1 MRAAADERRIGLPFR
16 GGIFYLFFFERESE
30 SLVFQPVHAH
40 SGPWKETKGSQGQA
54 RLENEGRVIDQTLPG
69 CSCGGDGGRGGEER
83 AGGGGRGGRRLSCNT
98 DARTQ
103 SDGEPCVHRNA
114 LCALRTTRQE
124 SLWRP
129 VGGMEEGLGVAGGGW
144 RDGGRFG
151 GGKYL
156 PPGII
161 TGPLLATARP
171 LGEPD

>member
-1 MRAAADERRIGLPFR
+1 MVCLSGGGFIYFLRKRER
-16 GGIFYLFFFERESE
+16 E

-69 CSCGGDGGRGGEER
+69 CSCGGEGKRGLVVVGAWGVEGAEIELQHRRAHAVGRRAVCTQERIVRPAHNTARIIMAPGGWHGGGVGGVDGG
-83 AGGGGRGGRRLSCNT
+83 
-98 DARTQ
+98 
-103 SDGEPCVHRNA
+103 
-114 LCALRTTRQE
+114 
-124 SLWRP
+124 
-129 VGGMEEGLGVAGGGW
+129 MGGW
-144 RDGGRFG
+144 GWFG

-161 TGPLLATARP
+161 TGPLLAAARP